1 MLTNFACPI
10 SRAWDYITALRLHHR
25 VDRLGVIEQKPEKM
39 LPKILN
45 EWLCNVQLFPRV
57 WFVEILRKVSD
68 IRIRVPFEC
77 SFWTSVF
84 GRRACMLV
92 PDPER
97 FQIENLENRI
107 GFKFRVSTAILQT
120 AGTDEHWKGIECD
133 WICTSAIFVW
143 LGWDSDS
150 KLLKHSRSGTNL
162 SCVTEKYL
170 QKFLLQNG
178 FCDCLDF
185 IWA

>member
-1 MLTNFACPI
+1 MGLHYGTETTPQ
-10 SRAWDYITALRLHHR
+10 SRQTWSHRTEAWKDASEDTKWMI
-25 VDRLGVIEQKPEKM
+25 
-39 LPKILN
+39 
-45 EWLCNVQLFPRV
+45 VQCATFPRV
-57 WFVEILRKVSD
+57 WFVEILRKKFRISVSGS
-68 IRIRVPFEC
+68 RLNA
-77 SFWTSVF
+77 VF
-84 GRRACMLV
+84 GHPYSGDGPACWFRIQSGFRLK
-92 PDPER
+92 
-97 FQIENLENRI
+97 IWKIGI

-150 KLLKHSRSGTNL
+150 KLLKHLRSGTNL